1 MIFEYSLSMNSR
13 VKRIDLTGTSIV
25 KQRPLERFSHAWR
38 ALRHRNFRLFFTG
51 QSISLIGTWMTR
63 VATSWLVYR
72 LTGSALLLGVVGFAG
87 QIPTFLLAPF
97 AGVWVDRL
105 DRRKLLVW
113 TQVLAGMQSLALAG
127 LTLAKVINIH
137 EIIWLSALQGLIN
150 AFDMPGRQ
158 AFLVQMV
165 EDKQDLGNAIAL
177 NSSIVN
183 LARLVGPALAGLV
196 IAAAG
201 EGYCFTIDGISY
213 LAVIASLLMMHIK
226 VAPAKRALTS
236 MLEQLKEGWVYVSG
250 FRPVRTILL
259 LFALVS
265 LMGMP
270 FMVLMPIF
278 ASKVLHGGPHTFGF
292 LLGASGV
299 GALIS
304 AISLA
309 LRKTVRGL
317 TTMIQ
322 VSAALFGFGL
332 ICFGLSRLF
341 PLSMLLMLVVGFGMM
356 QGLAAS
362 NTVIQTLVP
371 EDKRGRVM
379 SYYTMAFVGMAPFGS
394 LLAGGLAHRLG
405 APHAIMITGA
415 FCVAGSIWFT
425 TQLKSIRKIMRPIY
439 IEMGIIRS
447 ELEPALEDQVGR

>member
-1 MIFEYSLSMNSR
+1 
-13 VKRIDLTGTSIV
+13 VKRIDSTGTAIV
-25 KQRPLERFSHAWR
+25 KHHPLERFSHAWR

-105 DRRKLLVW
+105 DRRNMLVW
-113 TQVLAGMQSLALAG
+113 TQVLAGLQSLALAG

-165 EDKQDLGNAIAL
+165 EDKQDLSNAIAL
-177 NSSIVN
+177 NSSMVN

-213 LAVIASLLMMHIK
+213 LAVIASLLMMRVKI
-226 VAPAKRALTS
+226 APAKRAMTS
-236 MLEQLKEGWVYVSG
+236 MLEQLKEGWTYVSG
-250 FRPVRTILL
+250 FPPIRTILL
-259 LFALVS
+259 LFALIS

-278 ASKVLHGGPHTFGF
+278 ASKVLHGGPHTLGF

-304 AISLA
+304 AVSLA

-322 VSAALFGFGL
+322 ISAALFGFGL
-332 ICFGLSRLF
+332 ICFGLSRIFL
-341 PLSMLLMLVVGFGMM
+341 LSMFLMLIVGFGMM

-405 APHAIMITGA
+405 APHAVMITGA
-415 FCVAGSIWFT
+415 FCIAGAVWFS

-439 IEMGIIRS
+439 VEMGIIRS
-447 ELEPALEDQVGR
+447 ELGPALEDQVGR